1 MLMSIAEVLLVD
13 AMQNE
18 IKEEGRAT
26 VASFYGLGQNVAM
39 IGFSLVYAALSGLF
53 TLQQVYLLI
62 GIYGIA
68 GGLGFWL
75 FAKTKQK

>member
-26 VASFYGLGQNVAM
+26 VASFYGVGQNVAM
-39 IGFSLVYAALSGLF
+39 IGFSLVYAGLTGMLALQL
-53 TLQQVYLLI
+53 VYLLI
-62 GIYGIA
+62 ALYGIA
-68 GGLGFWL
+68 GGLGFGMHRII
-75 FAKTKQK
+75 KK